1 MGSTLGTEG
10 CSGTPISEKDMG
22 KLLDRINVFFFW
34 AAGVLLLFVTVG
46 TCVDVIL
53 RYSFNRPIHWMLE
66 ITEYSML
73 YIPFLGAAFVLKD
86 DGHIRIDLVITFLSE
101 RLRGWLNVVT
111 AFVGGVVMATYTW
124 FGAQVTLDYFRRGVP
139 SLESLKTPM
148 FLILMIIPIGGF
160 FFSIQFFRQM
170 AGYYKKLK
178 A

>member
-1 MGSTLGTEG
+1 
-10 CSGTPISEKDMG
+10 MG
-22 KLLDRINVFFFW
+22 KLLDRINVVLFW
-34 AAGVLLLFVTVG
+34 AAGVLLLFVTAG

-66 ITEYSML
+66 ITEYAML
-73 YIPFLGAAFVLKD
+73 YIPFLGAAFVLKEE
-86 DGHIRIDLVITFLSE
+86 GHIRIDLVITFFSE

-111 AFVGGVVMATYTW
+111 SFVGGVVMGTYTW
-124 FGAQVTLDYFRRGVP
+124 FGAQVTLDYLRRGVP

-170 AGYYKKLK
+170 AGYYRKLRT
-178 A
+178 

>member
-1 MGSTLGTEG
+1 MA
-10 CSGTPISEKDMG
+10 
-22 KLLDRINVFFFW
+22 KLLDRIIVVLFW
-34 AAGVLLLFVTVG
+34 VSGGLLMFVTIGTCIDVLL
-46 TCVDVIL
+46 
-53 RYSFNRPIHWMLE
+53 RYVFNRPIGWMLE
-66 ITEYSML
+66 VTEYAML
-73 YIPFLGAAFVLKD
+73 YIPFLGAALVLKE

-101 RLRGWLNVVT
+101 RLRGWLNVAT
-111 AFVGGVVMATYTW
+111 SFVGGMVMGTYTW

-170 AGYYKKLK
+170 AGYYRKLK

>member
-1 MGSTLGTEG
+1 
-10 CSGTPISEKDMG
+10 
-22 KLLDRINVFFFW
+22 
-34 AAGVLLLFVTVG
+34 
-46 TCVDVIL
+46 
-53 RYSFNRPIHWMLE
+53 MLE
-66 ITEYSML
+66 ITEYAML
-73 YIPFLGAAFVLKD
+73 YIPFLGAAFVLKEE
-86 DGHIRIDLVITFLSE
+86 GHIRIDLVITFFSE

-111 AFVGGVVMATYTW
+111 SFVGGVVMGTYTW